1 MAAYNCMSLLRQK
14 NRAKQGWQT
23 LPRGFCPNLTDNIL
37 LIEANTDVEQ
47 HSFHATFRVGAK
59 WDSAPL
65 LHAMNFKWFENLP
78 FRSSK
83 LHGGS
88 AELSGQLAEK
98 ARQWISVKLSLCS
111 ELLKKK

>member
-1 MAAYNCMSLLRQK
+1 MSLLRQK
-14 NRAKQGWQT
+14 NRAKQGRQT

-47 HSFHATFRVGAK
+47 HSFHATFRVGPKAQ
-59 WDSAPL
+59 L

-111 ELLKKK
+111 ELL